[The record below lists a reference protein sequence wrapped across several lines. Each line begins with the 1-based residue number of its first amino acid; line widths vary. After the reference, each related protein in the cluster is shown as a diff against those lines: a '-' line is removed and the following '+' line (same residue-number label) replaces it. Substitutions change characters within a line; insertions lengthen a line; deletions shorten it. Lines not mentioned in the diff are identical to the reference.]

1 MLYRYAIPR
10 ALPQYKDR
18 VFDGELV
25 YKDHEVRIPAS
36 MVDGQFQ
43 DGLVAVIHRLS
54 ADTPPRKTPSGPE
67 CRYCDISQ
75 DCPERV
81 AAGVL
86 AAVTS
91 DF

>member
-1 MLYRYAIPR
+1 MYAIPR

-18 VFDGELV
+18 LFDGELV

-36 MVDGQFQ
+36 MVDDQFQ
-43 DGLVAVIHRLS
+43 DQLVAVIQRLS
-54 ADTPPRKTPSGPE
+54 ADTPPRKTPSANE
-67 CRYCDISQ
+67 CRYCDISAQ

-81 AAGVL
+81 SAGVL